1 MKRTRLKNTEWSEE
15 NERKY
20 EKQRNYNVLLSR
32 TIKRESYSNLN
43 GKNISDNKKA
53 FWKSVKSFLSEKIVS
68 TEKISLID
76 SADTFSNDHE
86 TVRVF
91 NTFFSNAMSSLK
103 TPEYTNHDLIPSNVN
118 LAQKSLPFH
127 FLKLIKKKKKSD
139 SRNAIKVRQKQV
151 KIQI

>member
-1 MKRTRLKNTEWSEE
+1 MKRTRLKNTEWGEE

-103 TPEYTNHDLIPSNVN
+103 TPEYTNHDVN

-151 KIQI
+151 KTQI

>member
-1 MKRTRLKNTEWSEE
+1 MKRTRLKNTEWGEE

-68 TEKISLID
+68 TEKIS
-76 SADTFSNDHE
+76 
-86 TVRVF
+86 
-91 NTFFSNAMSSLK
+91 
-103 TPEYTNHDLIPSNVN
+103 
-118 LAQKSLPFH
+118 
-127 FLKLIKKKKKSD
+127 
-139 SRNAIKVRQKQV
+139 
-151 KIQI
+151 